1 MRLTHCCKSPAVCLG
16 VGFFQRPEGG
26 ENNIS
31 VALGSRGY
39 KLLLRLRKHS
49 FYRSCTYLS
58 QRFGINA
65 ADLIRYQT
73 HCQTAAMGDTEEYTR
88 VLGQIWLS
96 KLAIRNIALGYHN
109 AVFTAHCIY
118 QQADP
123 LAVPYSSA
131 VVTVIYSLTI
141 KHSTLLHQKKSGHIS
156 FPLFA
161 LSDQKTAFAR
171 IIALPALPCIL
182 MSPFAIAVSIAFLPA
197 ITPAKTSASASI
209 SISAPR

>member
-16 VGFFQRPEGG
+16 VGFFQRPESG

-31 VALGSRGY
+31 VALGNRGY

-49 FYRSCTYLS
+49 FYSSCTYLS

-73 HCQTAAMGDTEEYTR
+73 RCQTAAMGDTEEYTR
-88 VLGQIWLS
+88 ILGQIWLS
-96 KLAIRNIALGYHN
+96 KLSIRNIALGYHN

-123 LAVPYSSA
+123 LAVLYSSA

-141 KHSTLLHQKKSGHIS
+141 KHSTLLHKKKSGHIS
-156 FPLFA
+156 YPLFA

-197 ITPAKTSASASI
+197 ITPANTSASASI

>member
-1 MRLTHCCKSPAVCLG
+1 MSFSHCCKSPAVCLG
-16 VGFFQRPEGG
+16 VGLFQRPEGS
-26 ENNIS
+26 ENDIS

-39 KLLLRLRKHS
+39 KLLLRLRKHP
-49 FYRSCTYLS
+49 FYSSLTYLS
-58 QRFGINA
+58 QRFGINT
-65 ADLIRYQT
+65 ADIIRYQA
-73 HCQTAAMGDTEEYTR
+73 HCQTAAMSDTEAYTGI
-88 VLGQIWLS
+88 LGQIWLS
-96 KLAIRNIALGYHN
+96 KLAIRNIALAYLN
-109 AVFTAHCIY
+109 AIFTAHCIY
-118 QQADP
+118 QQADT
-123 LAVPYSSA
+123 LAVLNGSA

-141 KHSTLLHQKKSGHIS
+141 KHSTLLHKKKSGHIS
-156 FPLFA
+156 YPLLA

>member
-1 MRLTHCCKSPAVCLG
+1 MCLTHCCKSPAVCLG
-16 VGFFQRPEGG
+16 VGFFQRPEGC

-31 VALGSRGY
+31 VAFGSRGY
-39 KLLLRLRKHS
+39 KLLLRLRKHPFHGS
-49 FYRSCTYLS
+49 RTYLS
-58 QRFGINA
+58 QRFGINT

-73 HCQTAAMGDTEEYTR
+73 HCQTAAMGDTETYTGI
-88 VLGQIWLS
+88 LWQIRLS
-96 KLAIRNIALGYHN
+96 KLTIRNIILAYLN
-109 AVFTAHCIY
+109 AIFTAHCIY
-118 QQADP
+118 QQADT
-123 LAVPYSSA
+123 LTVLYGSA

-141 KHSTLLHQKKSGHIS
+141 KHSTLLHKKKSGHIS
-156 FPLFA
+156 YPLFA